1 MTTDSI
7 PPALLAATESMDPAQ
22 GFVSQDGPGLA
33 IRQARERAR
42 LSLEELAVQT
52 KLARSTLESLEC
64 DDFAVLAEAV
74 YVRGYYRK
82 CAKVLGLNAADLLSA
97 YERLVAP
104 RAPPAPTKLLL
115 GGNQTMSTTRLHR
128 RGMGGRT
135 VGVVLGAAVL
145 GALAWF
151 LTNDPDVWGLLRKPV
166 APAAVEPA
174 LPQPAPVA
182 PATPATESPAASLA
196 PASTEAAPG
205 AVVPG
210 SEPSGAAP
218 STVAATVTAPV
229 ETAAESGGLV
239 LTFKSTSWVRVDDA
253 DGRLLL
259 SGLVQAGDRQR
270 LVGRKPYA
278 LHIGNAPGVRIED
291 DGKPFDLTPYVRA
304 DSTARI
310 TIP

>member
-7 PPALLAATESMDPAQ
+7 PPALRAATESMDPAQ

-52 KLARSTLESLEC
+52 KLARSTLESLER

-97 YERLVAP
+97 YERLGAP

-135 VGVVLGAAVL
+135 LGVVLGAAAI

-151 LTNDPDVWGLLRKPV
+151 LTNDPDVSGLLRKPE
-166 APAAVEPA
+166 AHAAVETA
-174 LPQPAPVA
+174 LPQPAPVS
-182 PATPATESPAASLA
+182 PATESPAASLA
-196 PASTEAAPG
+196 SASTEAAPG

-210 SEPSGAAP
+210 SEPSGAVP
-218 STVAATVTAPV
+218 STLSASVTTPVA
-229 ETAAESGGLV
+229 TAAESGGLV

-259 SGLVQAGDRQR
+259 SGVVPAGDRQR